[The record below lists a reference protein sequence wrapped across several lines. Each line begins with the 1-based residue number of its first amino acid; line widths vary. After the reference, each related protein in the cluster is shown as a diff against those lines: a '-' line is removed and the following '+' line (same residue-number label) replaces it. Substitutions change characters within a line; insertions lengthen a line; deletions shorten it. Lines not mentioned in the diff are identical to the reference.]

1 MMAHK
6 HLHELLQED
15 QEPFL
20 LKNYIA
26 DRRSQLN
33 RPNKPIVQKSI
44 SKHSI
49 YKKACFFSLQDS
61 PDVWKSPVLNFPATA
76 PGKSP
81 RKSPI
86 KSANGVLLHIP
97 ARTASL
103 LLDAAMRV
111 HKQPSYAKHRKTHK
125 KNVGI
130 GLLGSIIKRLSEK
143 KPGQKGEIEGKS
155 EEKSEKLEENFVAL
169 DEKSC
174 MNSRRCSAVWSESNV
189 DLESS
194 SSSRSEESEEIDE
207 YGDEE
212 RENMDFDFC
221 EKRFCSSPLSPFR
234 FALQT
239 SPSPGR
245 RTPVFSSPA
254 TSPIRHKKQEE
265 ETCETESIQQIHL
278 VEEEEE
284 EKEQFSPVSV
294 FDPPFEEDGDGD
306 GDGNEDGDGN
316 GGDDYDD
323 IECSYAIVQKAKHQL
338 LQNIRQFEKLAELD
352 PIELEK
358 RMLEEQD
365 ENDDLDDEE
374 EREQTESR
382 SLCREGTIE
391 GYVREVHNR
400 LGLHLDKLPEDMT
413 RLVLDLI
420 SEEKRDNDDIDTV
433 AKRVCERLDSWKE
446 VKSNTIDMMVGLNF
460 RGEIDGWKR
469 SDKEQVD
476 KTAVDIE
483 FAILGLL
490 LEELSGEMV
499 YC

>member
-26 DRRSQLN
+26 DRRSHLN
-33 RPNKPIVQKSI
+33 RPNKPIVQKSN

-86 KSANGVLLHIP
+86 KSPNCVPLHIP

-111 HKQPSYAKHRKTHK
+111 HKQSSYAKHRKTQK

-130 GLLGSIIKRLSEK
+130 GLFGSIIKRLSEK
-143 KPGQKGEIEGKS
+143 KRVQKGEIEGKS

-174 MNSRRCSAVWSESNV
+174 LNSRRCSAVWSESNV

-212 RENMDFDFC
+212 RENMGFDFC
-221 EKRFCSSPLSPFR
+221 EKRFCSSPSSPFR

-245 RTPVFSSPA
+245 RTPVFLSPA
-254 TSPIRHKKQEE
+254 TSPIRHKKQEK

-278 VEEEEE
+278 VEEEAE

-294 FDPPFEEDGDGD
+294 LDPPFEDDDDD
-306 GDGNEDGDGN
+306 GDGNEDGDGED
-316 GGDDYDD
+316 GYDD
-323 IECSYAIVQKAKHQL
+323 IECSYAIVQRAKHQL
-338 LQNIRQFEKLAELD
+338 LQNIRRFEKLAELD

-358 RMLEEQD
+358 RMLEEKD
-365 ENDDLDDEE
+365 ENLDEEE
-374 EREQTESR
+374 EREETESR
-382 SLCREGTIE
+382 SLCREGNIE

-420 SEEKRDNDDIDTV
+420 SEEKRDDDDIGTV

-446 VKSNTIDMMVGLNF
+446 VKLNTIDMMVELNF

-476 KTAVDIE
+476 KTAVEIE

>member
-26 DRRSQLN
+26 DKRSQLN

-61 PDVWKSPVLNFPATA
+61 PDVWKSPVLNFTATA

-86 KSANGVLLHIP
+86 KSPNGVPLHIP

-103 LLDAAMRV
+103 LLDAAMRIWRALV
-111 HKQPSYAKHRKTHK
+111 AAGQRNRRRLMSTGMRREKIWFLTFAK
-125 KNVGI
+125 
-130 GLLGSIIKRLSEK
+130 
-143 KPGQKGEIEGKS
+143 
-155 EEKSEKLEENFVAL
+155 
-169 DEKSC
+169 
-174 MNSRRCSAVWSESNV
+174 
-189 DLESS
+189 
-194 SSSRSEESEEIDE
+194 
-207 YGDEE
+207 
-212 RENMDFDFC
+212 
-221 EKRFCSSPLSPFR
+221 KRFCSSPLSPFR

-254 TSPIRHKKQEE
+254 TSPIRLKNQEE

-278 VEEEEE
+278 LEEEEE

-294 FDPPFEEDGDGD
+294 LDPPFEDDGDGNNDGDGEDEDGDG
-306 GDGNEDGDGN
+306 
-316 GGDDYDD
+316 YDD
-323 IECSYAIVQKAKHQL
+323 IECSYAIVQRAKHQL
-338 LQNIRQFEKLAELD
+338 LQNIRRFEKLAELD

-365 ENDDLDDEE
+365 ENDDLDEEE
-374 EREQTESR
+374 EREETESR
-382 SLCREGTIE
+382 SLCREGNID
-391 GYVREVHNR
+391 GYVREVLNL
-400 LGLHLDKLPEDMT
+400 LGFRLDKLPEDMT

-420 SEEKRDNDDIDTV
+420 SEEKRDRDDIEMV

-446 VKSNTIDMMVGLNF
+446 VKSNTIDMMVELNF

-476 KTAVDIE
+476 KTAVEIE
-483 FAILGLL
+483 VAILGLL